1 MEYHLEPKFKKG
13 DYVLA
18 TKYSDGDP
26 RDHFVVGYFRDMTWH
41 GRFNVIDDEGDLFR
55 HNGFRRMERIPKQIG
70 LTLIKEM
77 DKKDTG
83 SLEVN
88 TYSVALPNE
97 DKNISKLKLLQKY
110 DDLDSKLLEA
120 RILYN
125 KLIIN
130 K

>member
-77 DKKDTG
+77 DKIENSGIGVWD
-83 SLEVN
+83 
-88 TYSVALPNE
+88 Y
-97 DKNISKLKLLQKY
+97 LK
-110 DDLDSKLLEA
+110 
-120 RILYN
+120 
-125 KLIIN
+125 IIKERDN
-130 K
+130 Y